1 MISYLSIAGWDRK
14 HAKFLLVQEVWNQLV
29 GGRGQSILLDNLR
42 TRTSAGVSLGMG
54 VQKARFMSC
63 KLSVVSDPANSQ
75 ADGPEVRNI
84 KFDVLL
90 PRTMRKNRQQ
100 QRRNTEILRFAQN
113 DLGFVQNDRVKDTA
127 SIGSAQKEATV
138 RRVRI

>member
-1 MISYLSIAGWDRK
+1 
-14 HAKFLLVQEVWNQLV
+14 
-29 GGRGQSILLDNLR
+29 LLDNLR

-113 DLGFVQNDRVKDTA
+113 DLGFVQNDLGFVQNDLGFVQNDLGFVQNDLGFVQNDRVKDTA